1 MSWYVRKSLQSGGI
15 GRLKEI
21 RIKPSQ
27 SSYNELWRLEGPYL
41 QTQPDSQ
48 DEVVKI
54 IKKIVSAVNR
64 QRVKSGI
71 WLSFSKDV
79 KLKVPKIT
87 FTGRGQRAFYSDY
100 ENRVNFGGGIF
111 IPTLGTIVHE
121 MAHWAHFQD
130 ALYWMIPAE
139 EFRNPGHLDCHGS
152 QFLKY
157 QSWIRDYMH
166 KTKGMHKYLARPD
179 NETLAKYPWCKKIK
193 FAPELNELE
202 DDKVKLSGN

>member
-1 MSWYVRKSLQSGGI
+1 MSWYLNHRSLQSGGF

-21 RIKPSQ
+21 RINPSR
-27 SSYNELWRLEGPYL
+27 SSYAELHRLEGPYL

-48 DEVVKI
+48 EDVVKI

-64 QRVKSGI
+64 QRVKQG
-71 WLSFSKDV
+71 LRKYG
-79 KLKVPKIT
+79 VPKIT
-87 FTGRGQRAFYSDY
+87 FKGHGQRAFYSDW
-100 ENRVNFGGGIF
+100 ENRVNFGSGMW

-130 ALYWMIPAE
+130 ALHWMIPAE
-139 EFRNPGHLDCHGS
+139 EFSNPGHLDCHGS

-157 QSWIRDYMH
+157 QSWIRDYIH
-166 KTKGMHKYLARPD
+166 KTKGMHKYLARPND
-179 NETLAKYPWCKKIK
+179 ETLAKYPWCKKIK

-202 DDKVKLSGN
+202 DCEVNLSVN

>member
-1 MSWYVRKSLQSGGI
+1 MSWYLNHRSLQSGGF

-27 SSYNELWRLEGPYL
+27 SSYHELWRLEGPYL

-64 QRVKSGI
+64 QRVKQG
-71 WLSFSKDV
+71 LRKYG
-79 KLKVPKIT
+79 VPKIT
-87 FTGRGQRAFYSDY
+87 FKGHGQRAFYSDH

-130 ALYWMIPAE
+130 ALHWMIPAE

-179 NETLAKYPWCKKIK
+179 DETLAKYPWCKKIK

-202 DDKVKLSGN
+202 DCEVNLSVN